1 MTAPNLEQA
10 HEARR
15 KLREH
20 LAGIEGIQG
29 IGIVA
34 LAEGYGIKVNVRD
47 ERPRDVPAAIDG
59 VPIRIEVVGAILPA

>member
-1 MTAPNLEQA
+1 MTAPSLEQA

-15 KLREH
+15 KLRER
-20 LAGIEGIQG
+20 LAGMDGIQG

-59 VPIRIEVVGAILPA
+59 VPIRIEVVGAILPL